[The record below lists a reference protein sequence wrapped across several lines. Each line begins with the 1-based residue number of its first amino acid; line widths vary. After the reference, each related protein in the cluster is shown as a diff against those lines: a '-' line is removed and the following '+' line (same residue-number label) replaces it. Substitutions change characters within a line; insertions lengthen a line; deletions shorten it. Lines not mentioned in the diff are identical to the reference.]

1 MKGKTG
7 IVIALAA
14 LLVGAASAA
23 GLTST
28 VLNKRHR
35 DALLDHGNRVA
46 DTWEI
51 RYDSLTSS
59 YEERGHTVTSQ
70 NSIISELE
78 QTNDELAN
86 ALGAAEAE
94 ALSLQE
100 VLAHVEVNAPVTGE
114 ATPATGDSTQRVRL
128 LPSTTLTYER
138 SSVTLFG
145 EIDLLPDLTYTGSL
159 SMSADLWLATSVSR
173 LPSGELQ
180 VNAWSDVPEIRF
192 TEVEVIN
199 NLDDPLAPSG
209 GGFFLFKPGT
219 WIGVGLGA
227 AAALLLTGGVL

>member
-14 LLVGAASAA
+14 LVVGAASAA

-46 DTWEI
+46 ATWQI
-51 RYDSLTSS
+51 RYDTLSLS
-59 YEERGHTVTSQ
+59 YVERGRTVSRQ
-70 NSIISELE
+70 DEIIDRLE
-78 QTNDELAN
+78 HTNDELAN
-86 ALGAAEAE
+86 ALGTAEAE
-94 ALSLQE
+94 ALNLTE
-100 VLAHVEVNAPVTGE
+100 ILASVEVTGSVEGASEVRAE
-114 ATPATGDSTQRVRL
+114 AVRVM
-128 LPSTTLTYER
+128 PTTTLSYER
-138 SSVTLFG
+138 SSITLFG
-145 EIDLLPDLTYTGSL
+145 EIDLHPDASYTGSL

-173 LPSGELQ
+173 LPSGELR
-180 VNAWSDVPEIRF
+180 VDAWSDVPEIRF
-192 TEVEVIN
+192 TEVEVID
-199 NLDDPLAPSG
+199 NLEDPLAPSG